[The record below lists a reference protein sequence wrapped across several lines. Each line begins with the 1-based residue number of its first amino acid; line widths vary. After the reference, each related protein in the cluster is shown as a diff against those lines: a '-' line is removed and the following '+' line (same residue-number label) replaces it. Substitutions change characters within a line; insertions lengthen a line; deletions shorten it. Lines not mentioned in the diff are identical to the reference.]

1 MGKRSI
7 KENKSAYQL
16 AREEQ
21 GLTRAAAAELLNMS
35 ESKVEKIEN
44 GQVHPD
50 DVLVMADA
58 YKKPSLLNYYCSNDC
73 PIGQVYVPR
82 VEVKDLPTV
91 TLEIL
96 ALLNKLEEEKG
107 RLIEISADGKIS
119 DDERGDF
126 LKIKDQLEQM
136 SLAADSLK
144 AWVDEK
150 LAEGE

>member
-1 MGKRSI
+1 
-7 KENKSAYQL
+7 
-16 AREEQ
+16 
-21 GLTRAAAAELLNMS
+21 
-35 ESKVEKIEN
+35 
-44 GQVHPD
+44 
-50 DVLVMADA
+50 MADA

-96 ALLNKLEEEKG
+96 ALLNKLEEEKS